1 MLPWTFVPACSK
13 RVGEVPAWS
22 DGDGSAS
29 WLAVSATPC
38 CRRRAGQRAARRWAC
53 CAISFAHGA
62 CHVEPSATWA
72 RKFDPATAKVS
83 PAAREADHVRA
94 RSTKHH
100 LTSRARDNGVLA
112 YRKQLCRRFAAAALT
127 HLAASSAV
135 TLEHIKLLACQLSVK
150 GGASRPS
157 CAAGLAT

>member
-29 WLAVSATPC
+29 WLAVS
-38 CRRRAGQRAARRWAC
+38 ARRWAC

-112 YRKQLCRRFAAAALT
+112 YRKQLRRRFAAAALA